1 MDDPTGLNRWK
12 RYNHWDERPLAQ
24 DSFAVEDPESGFC
37 AMASPY
43 DPTPSFALKGGR
55 VAAMDGVI
63 ASDFDMIDAF
73 IASHHLDLDVIDEAM
88 AIDSTVFAKAMVDV
102 NVPRAELVRLAAG
115 MTPGKLAEIMSCLSA
130 AELTFAMT
138 KLRARREPGNQA
150 HVTNAKDD
158 PVQMAA
164 DAATAAAYG
173 FDELETT
180 VRVAR
185 NARSCALAL
194 SLGAAVVR
202 GGILVQCSVEEAEE
216 LRIGLAGLTSY
227 TETMSVYGTE
237 DVFID
242 GDDTPWSK
250 AFLTAAYTSRGL
262 KARCTS
268 GAGSEVLMAF
278 HEKKSMMYL
287 EARCLCVQRGMGVQG
302 TQNGGIDGAPIA
314 ASVPGGVRE
323 MLAENV
329 LAALLDL
336 ECASGNDTRH
346 SSSEIRI
353 GARVL
358 PNLMAGTD
366 FICSGFG
373 SIADYDNSFASSS
386 FNADEFE
393 DFLALQRDFL
403 ADGGLSHVPED
414 VVMAVRSRAID
425 CMIAVLEELNLAS
438 AKPEQKQTV
447 LHAHGSADTKTYT
460 LGEVAS
466 INQAMVD
473 HDITLA
479 DVIRAL
485 AKRGFDTEADNLM
498 VMARQR
504 VAGDYLQT
512 AAIIRNGKVMSA
524 VNHPNDYGGP
534 QTGYQ
539 LADDRRA
546 ALIRMRGDLRRTD
559 VLAMED
565 RIADDE
571 HRTYRLTGRGVA
583 RPGNDPTEV
592 VIAISP
598 GFGAELHKTTS
609 DCRHSDVLRAL
620 IDGITHGGGKPRVV
634 RMHHTA
640 DTSFIG
646 LTGAKLAGSGIAI
659 GIQGKGTT
667 VIHKSS
673 LAPHTNLEL
682 FPQAPL
688 VTLQHY
694 REIGENAAAFAKGE
708 TPEPVVIPH
717 YSGALSAKFH
727 VRTALL
733 YHIEAEI
740 ADPDGEPEEIDVD
753 FVA

>member
-1 MDDPTGLNRWK
+1 MNDRTEPNRWK
-12 RYNHWDERPLAQ
+12 RYDHWDDRPLAE
-24 DSFAVEDPESGFC
+24 DSFAIEDPESGFC

-43 DPTPSFALKGGR
+43 DPAPSVEVSDGK
-55 VAAMDGVI
+55 VAVMDGVK
-63 ASDFDMIDAF
+63 AADFDMIDAF
-73 IASHHLDLDVIDEAM
+73 IAQHHLDLGVVDEAM
-88 AIDSTVFAKAMVDV
+88 AIESAAFARALVDV
-102 NVPRAELVRLAAG
+102 DVPRAEVVRLAGG
-115 MTPGKLAEIMSCLSA
+115 MTPAKLAEVMSLLST
-130 AELTFAMT
+130 AELTFALT
-138 KLRARREPGNQA
+138 KLRARRQPGNQA

-194 SLGAAVVR
+194 TLGAAVVR

-268 GAGSEVLMAF
+268 GAGSEVLMAY

-302 TQNGGIDGAPIA
+302 TQNGGIDGAPIT

-329 LAALLDL
+329 LASLLDL

-346 SSSEIRI
+346 SNSEIRV

-373 SIADYDNSFASSS
+373 SIADYDNSFAASS
-386 FNADEFE
+386 FNAAEFE

-403 ADGGLSHVPED
+403 LDGGLSHVPED
-414 VVMAVRSRAID
+414 VVMALRERAID
-425 CMIAVLEELNLAS
+425 AMAAVLDELDLA
-438 AKPEQKQTV
+438 AVRPEQRETV
-447 LHAHGSADTKTYT
+447 LYAHGSADTDTFT

-466 INQAMVD
+466 INQAMAD
-473 HDITLA
+473 RDITLA

-485 AKRGFDTEADNLM
+485 VKRGFDDEADNMM

-504 VAGDYLQT
+504 IAGDYLQT
-512 AAIIRNGKVMSA
+512 SAIVRDGKVISA
-524 VNHPNDYGGP
+524 VNHPNDYQGP
-534 QTGYQ
+534 QTGYV
-539 LADDRRA
+539 LSDERRA
-546 ALIRMRGDLRRTD
+546 AMIRMRGDVRRAD

-565 RIADDE
+565 HIADDE
-571 HRTYRLTGRGVA
+571 RRTYRLKATGPAATGS
-583 RPGNDPTEV
+583 DPQDV

-609 DCRHSDVLRAL
+609 GCRHSDVLRAL
-620 IDGITHGGGKPRVV
+620 IEGIEQGGGTARIV
-634 RMHHTA
+634 RIRHTA
-640 DTSFIG
+640 DTSFMG
-646 LTGAKLAGSGIAI
+646 LTGARLAGSGIAV

-667 VIHKSS
+667 VIHRAD

-688 VTLQHY
+688 VKLEHY
-694 REIGENAAAFAKGE
+694 RAIGENASAFARGE
-708 TPEPVVIPH
+708 IPEPVVIPH
-717 YSGALSAKFH
+717 YAGALSAKFH

-733 YHIEAEI
+733 YHIEAEL
-740 ADPDGEPEEIDVD
+740 ADPDAEPEEIDIAFFD
-753 FVA
+753 